1 MNTRQLRYL
10 VTVAR
15 IGNLSHAA
23 GHLGISQPALSKLI
37 RTWEETYGFPLF
49 LRFGHKLAPTAIGRL
64 YLDYAQRI
72 LDEQNRM
79 ILTMRSMGGEQGQSI
94 RLCTAPN
101 RASIIYSEIFHRFA
115 RVYPDIELNLIE
127 QYALNQPSTI
137 LRGKADLALGAGP
150 VSTEV
155 EDIPFARD
163 ELLVALPASHPL
175 SSRKKIQLKELRDTP
190 FVLQGPLNYIRSI
203 TNRLFPEAGFE
214 PVTVFESNDVFLLDA
229 MLRKGVGAGFVSQVH
244 ANPCEEIRYLSLDP
258 PVYQMIH
265 IRYPKGRALTDPQK
279 YLAGLL
285 IRQRLLDRRYIP
297 ISSPEVQEL
306 LEIERSKTQNDLT
319 QPSLPAAGATAKMD
333 DNSNEINLDT
343 AVLKYM
349 IAIVDEKSLSK
360 AADRFFLAQPALSR
374 HLRNMEKMLGM
385 QLFSRKHN
393 RLYPTN
399 IGKIFVNSA
408 RNILLYE
415 EEMNRDLAKYR
426 TGHVD
431 KITVNCDS
439 VLTQLFR
446 EKIEKPFSKAHP
458 DTEIVLNG
466 ADEEQT
472 VEALRNA
479 SSELG
484 IFLTCH
490 PEHDLL
496 NYEILGVTELVYC
509 RDPGASP
516 LPCGTHPDHEKII
529 SSENCPADCSLL
541 LSPAGTTLRKE
552 QDRLFSSLFRKHPRI
567 AAEADF
573 PILCKLAELGGGDT
587 ILPLNMLS
595 KETALR
601 AFHFYPPEKLF
612 LILADNPSRRLPSSV
627 VELITFIR
635 RELMWKTP

>member
-1 MNTRQLRYL
+1 
-10 VTVAR
+10 
-15 IGNLSHAA
+15 
-23 GHLGISQPALSKLI
+23 
-37 RTWEETYGFPLF
+37 
-49 LRFGHKLAPTAIGRL
+49 
-64 YLDYAQRI
+64 
-72 LDEQNRM
+72 
-79 ILTMRSMGGEQGQSI
+79 
-94 RLCTAPN
+94 
-101 RASIIYSEIFHRFA
+101 
-115 RVYPDIELNLIE
+115 
-127 QYALNQPSTI
+127 
-137 LRGKADLALGAGP
+137 
-150 VSTEV
+150 
-155 EDIPFARD
+155 
-163 ELLVALPASHPL
+163 
-175 SSRKKIQLKELRDTP
+175 
-190 FVLQGPLNYIRSI
+190 
-203 TNRLFPEAGFE
+203 
-214 PVTVFESNDVFLLDA
+214 

-306 LEIERSKTQNDLT
+306 LEIERSKTQNDLS

-374 HLRNMEKMLGM
+374 HLRNMENMLGM

-479 SSELG
+479 SSEIG

-516 LPCGTHPDHEKII
+516 LPCGTHPDH
-529 SSENCPADCSLL
+529 
-541 LSPAGTTLRKE
+541 
-552 QDRLFSSLFRKHPRI
+552 
-567 AAEADF
+567 
-573 PILCKLAELGGGDT
+573 
-587 ILPLNMLS
+587 
-595 KETALR
+595 
-601 AFHFYPPEKLF
+601 
-612 LILADNPSRRLPSSV
+612 
-627 VELITFIR
+627 
-635 RELMWKTP
+635 

>member
-137 LRGKADLALGAGP
+137 LRGK
-150 VSTEV
+150 
-155 EDIPFARD
+155 
-163 ELLVALPASHPL
+163 
-175 SSRKKIQLKELRDTP
+175 
-190 FVLQGPLNYIRSI
+190 GPLNYIRSI

-306 LEIERSKTQNDLT
+306 L
-319 QPSLPAAGATAKMD
+319 
-333 DNSNEINLDT
+333 
-343 AVLKYM
+343 
-349 IAIVDEKSLSK
+349 
-360 AADRFFLAQPALSR
+360 
-374 HLRNMEKMLGM
+374 
-385 QLFSRKHN
+385 
-393 RLYPTN
+393 
-399 IGKIFVNSA
+399 
-408 RNILLYE
+408 
-415 EEMNRDLAKYR
+415 
-426 TGHVD
+426 
-431 KITVNCDS
+431 DS
-439 VLTQLFR
+439 
-446 EKIEKPFSKAHP
+446 E
-458 DTEIVLNG
+458 DG
-466 ADEEQT
+466 
-472 VEALRNA
+472 
-479 SSELG
+479 
-484 IFLTCH
+484 
-490 PEHDLL
+490 
-496 NYEILGVTELVYC
+496 
-509 RDPGASP
+509 
-516 LPCGTHPDHEKII
+516 
-529 SSENCPADCSLL
+529 
-541 LSPAGTTLRKE
+541 
-552 QDRLFSSLFRKHPRI
+552 
-567 AAEADF
+567 
-573 PILCKLAELGGGDT
+573 
-587 ILPLNMLS
+587 
-595 KETALR
+595 
-601 AFHFYPPEKLF
+601 
-612 LILADNPSRRLPSSV
+612 
-627 VELITFIR
+627 
-635 RELMWKTP
+635 

>member
-49 LRFGHKLAPTAIGRL
+49 LRFGHKLALTAIGRL

-466 ADEEQT
+466 ADEE
-472 VEALRNA
+472 
-479 SSELG
+479 
-484 IFLTCH
+484 
-490 PEHDLL
+490 LL
-496 NYEILGVTELVYC
+496 SYEILGETELVYC
-509 RDPGASP
+509 RDPGAPP

-529 SSENCPADCSLL
+529 SPENCPAHCSLL

>member
-155 EDIPFARD
+155 DIPFARD

-297 ISSPEVQEL
+297 ISS
-306 LEIERSKTQNDLT
+306 EIERSKTQNDLT

-374 HLRNMEKMLGM
+374 HLRNMEK
-385 QLFSRKHN
+385 
-393 RLYPTN
+393 P
-399 IGKIFVNSA
+399 GKIPH
-408 RNILLYE
+408 R
-415 EEMNRDLAKYR
+415 
-426 TGHVD
+426 
-431 KITVNCDS
+431 
-439 VLTQLFR
+439 
-446 EKIEKPFSKAHP
+446 P
-458 DTEIVLNG
+458 
-466 ADEEQT
+466 
-472 VEALRNA
+472 
-479 SSELG
+479 
-484 IFLTCH
+484 
-490 PEHDLL
+490 
-496 NYEILGVTELVYC
+496 C
-509 RDPGASP
+509 R
-516 LPCGTHPDHEKII
+516 
-529 SSENCPADCSLL
+529 
-541 LSPAGTTLRKE
+541 
-552 QDRLFSSLFRKHPRI
+552 
-567 AAEADF
+567 
-573 PILCKLAELGGGDT
+573 
-587 ILPLNMLS
+587 
-595 KETALR
+595 
-601 AFHFYPPEKLF
+601 
-612 LILADNPSRRLPSSV
+612 
-627 VELITFIR
+627 
-635 RELMWKTP
+635 

>member
-229 MLRKGVGAGFVSQVH
+229 MLRKGVGAG
-244 ANPCEEIRYLSLDP
+244 L
-258 PVYQMIH
+258 
-265 IRYPKGRALTDPQK
+265 DPQK

-306 LEIERSKTQNDLT
+306 LEIERSKTQNDLS

-374 HLRNMEKMLGM
+374 HLRNMENMLGM

-479 SSELG
+479 SSEIG

-496 NYEILGVTELVYC
+496 SYEILGETELVYC
-509 RDPGASP
+509 RDPGAPP

-529 SSENCPADCSLL
+529 SPENCPAHCSLL

-627 VELITFIR
+627 VELIAFIR